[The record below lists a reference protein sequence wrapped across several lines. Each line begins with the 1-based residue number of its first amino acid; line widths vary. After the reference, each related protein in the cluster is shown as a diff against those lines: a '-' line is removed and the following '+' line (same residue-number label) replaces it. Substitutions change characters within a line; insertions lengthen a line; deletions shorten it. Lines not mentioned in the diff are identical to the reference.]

1 MLASLASPQFLCV
14 DERLTE
20 AADLG
25 EVEGDLG
32 RGDVLGQCVNF
43 VLEAIPLEGLFFLA
57 VETGEDPV
65 ELGAGVRVDGSRGKT
80 CEVMKT
86 GSEGVGTIHG
96 VRLGLW

>member
-43 VLEAIPLEGLFFLA
+43 VLEAIPMKGLLFLV

-65 ELGAGVRVDGSRGKT
+65 ELGTGVCVDISR
-80 CEVMKT
+80 
-86 GSEGVGTIHG
+86 
-96 VRLGLW
+96 

>member
-43 VLEAIPLEGLFFLA
+43 VLEAIPLKGLFFLA
-57 VETGEDPV
+57 VEAGEDPV